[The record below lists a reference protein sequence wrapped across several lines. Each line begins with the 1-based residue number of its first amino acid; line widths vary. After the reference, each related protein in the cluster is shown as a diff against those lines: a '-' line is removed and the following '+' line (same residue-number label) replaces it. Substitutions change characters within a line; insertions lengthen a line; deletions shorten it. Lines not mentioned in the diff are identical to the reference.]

1 MADFSGTTT
10 VAASEQVLFD
20 FLSDVGNL
28 PRYFAR
34 MDSAKPGSGEEVH
47 TTATLPDGTKVE
59 GTAWFRVDHD
69 AKHLTWGSEGE
80 NDYHGYL
87 DVRDTGNGCE
97 VEVHIHTSR
106 VEAGDSTVQEGVDA
120 TCRNIKQLVEEQG
133 AART

>member
-10 VAASEQVLFD
+10 VTASEDVLFD

-34 MDSAKPGSGEEVH
+34 MQSAESGSGEEVH

-69 AKHLTWGSEGE
+69 ARHLAWGSEGDS
-80 NDYHGYL
+80 DYHGYL
-87 DVRDTGNGCE
+87 DVRGREAGSE
-97 VEVHIHTSR
+97 VEVHIHTNR
-106 VEAGDSTVQEGVDA
+106 VDEGDDSVQEGIDK
-120 TCRNIKQLVEEQG
+120 TLISIKMLVEDRGEV
-133 AART
+133 